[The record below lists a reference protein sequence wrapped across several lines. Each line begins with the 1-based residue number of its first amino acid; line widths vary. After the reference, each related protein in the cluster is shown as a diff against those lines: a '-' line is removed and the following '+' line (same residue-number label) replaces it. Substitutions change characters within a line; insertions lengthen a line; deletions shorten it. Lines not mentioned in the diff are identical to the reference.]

1 MVYPKLN
8 ELSER
13 MNIGGEVWRDVSGWE
28 GIYEVSNRGRV
39 KRLKRRV
46 THRNQ
51 ATAFSMV
58 YPTKILKANPDS
70 KGYPQ
75 VVLNAVSAGK
85 KKRTA
90 RVHRLVA
97 ESFLPNPQNKPQV
110 NHINLDTMDARAF
123 NLEWCTAGE
132 NIKHSWDAGIRDK
145 KLGEDS
151 HVVKYTNRIVREVY
165 TLSLSRLMSQ
175 QKIGE
180 AYGMPQIT
188 VSNIKTKKTWKHIT
202 DLIDKEVH

>member
-8 ELSER
+8 EVSEQ

-46 THRNQ
+46 IHRNQ

-58 YPTKILKANPDS
+58 YPIKVLKANPDS
-70 KGYPQ
+70 RGYPQ
-75 VVLNAVSAGK
+75 VVLNALSAGK
-85 KKRTA
+85 EKRTA

-97 ESFLPNPQNKPQV
+97 EAFLPNPQNKPQV
-110 NHINLDTMDARAF
+110 NHINSDTMDARVF

-132 NIKHSWDAGIRDK
+132 NQRHAYDAGGRQPPR
-145 KLGEDS
+145 GVAS
-151 HVVKYTNRIVREVY
+151 GMCKYTEDTVKAVY
-165 TLSLSRLMSQ
+165 ILATTTDTSQ
-175 QKIGE
+175 GEIGKL
-180 AYGMPQIT
+180 YSMPQIT
-188 VSNIKTKKTWKHIT
+188 VSNIKTKKTWRHIT
-202 DLIDKEVH
+202 DKLTEVH